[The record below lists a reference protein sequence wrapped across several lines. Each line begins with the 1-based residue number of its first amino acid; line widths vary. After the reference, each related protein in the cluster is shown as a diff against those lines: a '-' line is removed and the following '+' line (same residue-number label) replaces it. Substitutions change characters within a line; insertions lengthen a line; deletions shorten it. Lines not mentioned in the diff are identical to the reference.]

1 MKLQNFEF
9 CSIKPEYRFVNN
21 IMYFRRIGPRSSLPA
36 SLSEPLGRGSY
47 FRTFL
52 ARQETFDSCLFI
64 SNHFIP
70 LWRNF
75 KVSSP
80 KRNEIDFICWS
91 QMFSRSCLF
100 TNLGRGSYFKT
111 IKTFLK
117 SFIT

>member
-52 ARQETFDSCLFI
+52 ERQETFDSCLFI

-70 LWRNF
+70 LWRQVQREMKLISF
-75 KVSSP
+75 VGH
-80 KRNEIDFICWS
+80 RCF
-91 QMFSRSCLF
+91 RGHVCLLRQLF
-100 TNLGRGSYFKT
+100 
-111 IKTFLK
+111 
-117 SFIT
+117 